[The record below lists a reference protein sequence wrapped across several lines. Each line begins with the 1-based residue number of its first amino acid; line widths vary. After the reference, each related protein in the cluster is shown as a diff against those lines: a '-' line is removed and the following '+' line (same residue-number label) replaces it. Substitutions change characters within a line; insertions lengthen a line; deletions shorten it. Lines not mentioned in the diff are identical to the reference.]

1 MISRILLSFLF
12 ASLLLFPAPRH
23 VEAQGSGLAVPVQKM
38 VGEEHRYF
46 MDFLFFRKLAEGELR
61 FSKTDQPNIYRA
73 ELIGRTL
80 GIASW
85 LAGNRTQTYTSLME
99 LTPDGSLRS
108 IEHAA
113 NVDKRRWGKWRNST
127 RLHRYDYRHGKV
139 YEEKAKQGIVNLKQE
154 HDIPEGQQPVDM
166 LTAFYNLRA
175 GVYGPLEHG
184 AKFLIPTYSSK
195 GFIDIE
201 VNVLTSEQQSKQG
214 SFPSGGLLVS
224 AKIDPEIF
232 ETDSGGLYFWIDIEG
247 VPARGIVEDVIGL
260 GDVRGYLAK
269 EGV

>member
-1 MISRILLSFLF
+1 MAKPI
-12 ASLLLFPAPRH
+12 
-23 VEAQGSGLAVPVQKM
+23 QQM
-38 VGEEHRYF
+38 VGEKYQYY
-46 MDFLFFRKLAEGELR
+46 MDFLFFKKLAEGELS
-61 FSKTDQPNIYRA
+61 FSETDQPNIYRA
-73 ELIGRTL
+73 VLVGRTL
-80 GIASW
+80 GVASW

-113 NVDKRRWGKWRNST
+113 NVDKRRWGKWKNTS
-127 RLHRYDYRHGKV
+127 RLHRYDYKRGMV
-139 YEEKAKQGIVNLKQE
+139 FEEKYREGVLSSKNK

-175 GVYGPLEHG
+175 GAYGPLVRG
-184 AKFLIPTYSSK
+184 AKFLVPTYSSK

-201 VNVLTSEQQSKQG
+201 INVLTVEQQAKQG
-214 SFPSGGLLVS
+214 SFPTHGLLVS

-232 ETDSGGLYFWIDIEG
+232 ETDSGGLYFWVDAEG

-260 GDVRGYLAK
+260 GDVRGYIAEEAL
-269 EGV
+269 